1 MQIPP
6 ILSAPLHMIPIP
18 LIERICRLM
27 FGRIAKAHPG
37 LFERLDEHRQKR
49 FAFLPT
55 DLPLAFVVVPGRQ
68 EISVLRKPVEIEAD
82 AVTEAPLFLLL
93 ALMEGRCD
101 ADALFFSRDLSVT
114 GDMEAML
121 AMRNA
126 LDASN
131 IDLQKDLAKL
141 AGPFAPIARKVIGEI
156 RDRALKDQNR
166 PAGEAAAWN

>member
-6 ILSAPLHMIPIP
+6 VFAAPLHMIPIP
-18 LIERICRLM
+18 LIERICRVM
-27 FGRIAKAHPG
+27 FARIAKAHPG
-37 LFERLDEHRQKR
+37 LFERLDEHKAKR

-55 DLPLAFVVVPGRQ
+55 DLPLAFVVVPGVE
-68 EISVLRKPVEIEAD
+68 EISVMRKPVDLKAD
-82 AVTEAPLFLLL
+82 AVTEAPLFMLL

-131 IDLQKDLAKL
+131 IDLQQDLARL
-141 AGPFAPIARKVIGEI
+141 AGPFAPVAKRIIGEI
-156 RDRALKDQNR
+156 RNRALKDQVR
-166 PAGEAAAWN
+166 PVGEAAAWN

>member
-1 MQIPP
+1 MQLIPP
-6 ILSAPLHMIPIP
+6 LLTRPLNAIP
-18 LIERICRLM
+18 LVVIERACRLM
-27 FGRIAKAHPG
+27 FKRIGTAHPG
-37 LFERLDEHRQKR
+37 LFERLGEHKAKR

-55 DLPLAFVVVPGRQ
+55 DVPLAFVVEPAKD
-68 EISVLRKPVEIEAD
+68 SVSVSRKTSAVRAD
-82 AVTEAPLFLLL
+82 AVTEAPLFMLL

-131 IDLQKDLAKL
+131 IDLSKDLARL
-141 AGPFAPIARKVIGEI
+141 AGPFAPMAGRVIGEI
-156 RDRALKDQNR
+156 RNRALR
-166 PAGEAAAWN
+166 GEAASWN

>member
-1 MQIPP
+1 MQLIPP
-6 ILSAPLHMIPIP
+6 LLTRPLNAVP
-18 LIERICRLM
+18 LVVIERVCRLM
-27 FGRIAKAHPG
+27 FKRIGTAHPE
-37 LFERLDEHRQKR
+37 LFERLGEHRTKQ

-55 DLPLAFVVVPGRQ
+55 DVPLTFIVEPAKDR
-68 EISVLRKPVEIEAD
+68 ISVSRKTADVLAD
-82 AVTEAPLFLLL
+82 AVTEAPLFMLL

-131 IDLQKDLAKL
+131 IDLSQDLARL
-141 AGPFAPIARKVIGEI
+141 AGPFAPLAGRVIGEI
-156 RDRALKDQNR
+156 RNRALDR
-166 PAGEAAAWN
+166 TLAGEAASWN